1 MGGYV
6 RQKVYKLV
14 WPEGAELEGL
24 EVRVSATS
32 VRNYMVA
39 VAILDGAAP
48 ESFVDEDG
56 ELYEFADDP
65 DKQFEFIVKKFSKG
79 LLDWN
84 LTTPDGEPVKAVEAE
99 VWNQDREFVL
109 IVTRA
114 WLDALASVSRPLPQ
128 PSPAGQ
134 PLAGVSIPM
143 ETLSESPES

>member
-32 VRNYMVA
+32 IKNYMVA
-39 VAILDGAAP
+39 VAILDNDP
-48 ESFVDEDG
+48 PDSFVDEEG
-56 ELYEFADDP
+56 ELYEFKDNGDR
-65 DKQFEFIVKKFSKG
+65 QFEFIVRKFSKG
-79 LLDWN
+79 LLSWN
-84 LTTPDGEPVKAVEAE
+84 LTTPDDEEIKAVEAE

-114 WLDALASVSRPLPQ
+114 WLDALASVSRPLPK